1 MTTQTDKVEFF
12 HLSELPTNITA
23 NFTTANSC
31 VSRHFNNKFGYLLHV
46 NIVKAGSSHDSSQLL
61 SKYMTHEARK

>member
-1 MTTQTDKVEFF
+1 MTAQTDKVEFF

-31 VSRHFNNKFGYLLHV
+31 VSRHFNNKFAV
-46 NIVKAGSSHDSSQLL
+46 MCEAFWVKVSLYTFKKIFTNTL
-61 SKYMTHEARK
+61 SY